1 MNCVVNLGFILCLQL
16 QTKYSIALTPNL
28 CGILVYKLHTSR
40 VSKTVPPVTFCL
52 HVFKNSI
59 LPLMLLLTCL
69 VKGLKIRSKKLLN
82 LQVGHFGHPNIGL
95 SFKSFG
101 SEIVISFLS
110 YSSIALCKISDLCIF
125 GQP

>member
-110 YSSIALCKISDLCIF
+110 CSSIALCKISDLCIF

>member
-40 VSKTVPPVTFCL
+40 LSKTVPPVTFCL
-52 HVFKNSI
+52 HVFNNSI
-59 LPLMLLLTCL
+59 IPLMLLLTCL

-110 YSSIALCKISDLCIF
+110 CSSIALCKISDLCIF

>member
-16 QTKYSIALTPNL
+16 QTTYSIALTPNF

-52 HVFKNSI
+52 HVFNNFI

-110 YSSIALCKISDLCIF
+110 CSSIALCKISDLCIF